1 MIRKPI
7 LVEKEHAQGGNGTA
21 YNYCIATEEELL
33 GAARLYAR
41 VVLPP
46 GASVGVH
53 THTGETEP
61 YYILKGTGMFTKTDG
76 SVVEVH
82 EGDCCII
89 EPGQSHGIANE
100 RDEDLEFMALI
111 YFDHSEDK

>member
-1 MIRKPI
+1 MRDDQIALLI
-7 LVEKEHAQGGNGTA
+7 A
-21 YNYCIATEEELL
+21 YGQHRVNTEEELL

-46 GASVGVH
+46 GTSVGVH

-61 YYILKGTGMFTKTDG
+61 YYILKGTGMFTEPDG

-100 RDEDLEFMALI
+100 SDEDLEFMALI

>member
-61 YYILKGTGMFTKTDG
+61 
-76 SVVEVH
+76 
-82 EGDCCII
+82 
-89 EPGQSHGIANE
+89 
-100 RDEDLEFMALI
+100 
-111 YFDHSEDK
+111 